1 MILRFSAVEVT
12 STRRFSFVNP
22 NCSRWRN
29 FMSRTKSAVKFATP
43 KLRPPVKTH
52 GGKYYL
58 ARRIISR
65 LPSHQVYVEPFA
77 GGLSV
82 LLNKVPAPVEIA
94 SDLNPGLIGFYLVLR
109 DRTDEL
115 VARLDSLQYDPE
127 TFAWALDSA
136 AGDDPLEAAV
146 RFLVRNRF
154 SRGGLGKDFAWSD
167 RLRGG
172 RPGDLNAWETIKRD
186 VPRIARRLARVVLQC
201 QDGIEVIV
209 ETDGP
214 ETLTYL
220 DPTHPRGTR
229 TARDTY
235 DHEMVDAQHIRLIQT
250 ITQCRGMVVV
260 SGYANPVY
268 DEALAD
274 WDRVEIDMPNHSGQ
288 GRTKQRRTE
297 VIWLNPQCRSGRIL
311 LPG

>member
-1 MILRFSAVEVT
+1 MPR
-12 STRRFSFVNP
+12 P
-22 NCSRWRN
+22 
-29 FMSRTKSAVKFATP
+29 KSAVKSTTP
-43 KLRPPVKTH
+43 NLRPPVKWH

-82 LLNKVPAPVEIA
+82 LLNKVPAPVEIV

-109 DRTDEL
+109 DRTEEL
-115 VARLDSLQYDPE
+115 LARLDSLEYDAE
-127 TFAWALDSA
+127 TFAWSLGSA

-172 RPGDLNAWETIKRD
+172 RPGDLNGWETIKGD
-186 VPRIARRLARVVLQC
+186 LPRIARRLAPVDFRC
-201 QDGIEVIV
+201 QDGVEVII
-209 ETDGP
+209 ERDGP
-214 ETLTYL
+214 ETLSYL
-220 DPTHPRGTR
+220 DPTYPRGTR

-235 DHEMVDAQHIRLIQT
+235 DHEMDDAQHIRLIET
-250 ITQCRGMVVV
+250 IR
-260 SGYANPVY
+260 
-268 DEALAD
+268 L
-274 WDRVEIDMPNHSGQ
+274 
-288 GRTKQRRTE
+288 
-297 VIWLNPQCRSGRIL
+297 
-311 LPG
+311 